1 MSRRITESLLILLLA
16 GASARGQ
23 YIGPGSTPAGDY
35 LRGVGVAGWGMG
47 LYNLNTA
54 QANRIDAETSI
65 MVNEYIWAC
74 YQNDIREKAEHRRM
88 ILENKAKA
96 YKAIQDRIHNSPES
110 LDVMTG
116 AALTAKLRDL
126 TDPRVSDSASR
137 YAKIPLEEGVP
148 LDASVI
154 RRIHFQLGDK
164 GDQFS
169 MSRLSLKGEKKW
181 AVAFEDPQFGPYTRA
196 YERAVDDALERAIDG
211 KMNEET
217 LKALQKAIDDLEF
230 KVMHNTPELRDPQNQ
245 RLYSEAKAQLD
256 RMQKSV
262 RLFQTLKM
270 QQIFAAIDT
279 YSGTTVDELR
289 LFMRTYG
296 LTFAPAELPDE
307 RKLYPQLYAAL
318 GEQKKKTISE

>member
-1 MSRRITESLLILLLA
+1 MKRSILVAPLILVLA
-16 GASARGQ
+16 GASAEAQ

-35 LRGVGVAGWGMG
+35 LRGVGIAGWGMG

-116 AALTAKLRDL
+116 AALTAKLHEL

-154 RRIHFQLGDK
+154 RRIHFQIGEK

-169 MSRLSLKGEKKW
+169 LSRLSLKGEKKW
-181 AVAFEDPQFGPYTRA
+181 AVAFEDPQFGPYCRA

-211 KMNEET
+211 KMNDET

-230 KVMHNTPELRDPQNQ
+230 KVKHTPELSDPQNQ
-245 RLYSEAKAQLD
+245 RLYSEARAQLD
-256 RMQKSV
+256 RMQKAV

-270 QQIFAAIDT
+270 QQIFAAIDNYT
-279 YSGTTVDELR
+279 GTTVDELR
-289 LFMRTYG
+289 VFMRTYG

-307 RKLYPQLYAAL
+307 RKVYPQLYQAL
-318 GEQKKKTISE
+318 VEQKKKTVSD